1 MEKRSPSLHFLR
13 LFSFFNSSLS
23 SLTFLIFWLPR
34 PSSPFSFSLSVPSSF
49 SISCAFSCLRS
60 CHYGKKIPF
69 SSFLAPFLLLQF
81 FSVFFNLPYFLAS
94 TPFFTFFFPCL
105 SLPVFPLAVLFLVCA
120 LATMEKRSPSL
131 HFLRLFSFFNSS
143 LSSLTFLIFWLPR
156 PSSPFSFSLSVPS
169 SFSISCAFSGL
180 RSCHY
185 GKKIPFSSFFAPFL
199 LLQFFSVFFNLPY
212 FLASTPF
219 FTFFFFLVCP
229 FQFFH

>member
-94 TPFFTFFFPCL
+94 TPFFTFFF
-105 SLPVFPLAVLFLVCA
+105 
-120 LATMEKRSPSL
+120 
-131 HFLRLFSFFNSS
+131 
-143 LSSLTFLIFWLPR
+143 
-156 PSSPFSFSLSVPS
+156 SLSVPS
-169 SFSISCAFSGL
+169 SFSISCAFSCL

-185 GKKIPFSSFFAPFL
+185 GKKIPFSSFLAPFL